1 MLTLFMSMCMCYG
14 VGNSYPCLCSCVRV
28 SGRVMLPLFMFMCM
42 YRGVNVTFDHVKLDV
57 FRGGANVA
65 SVHLHVY
72 VLGQGQCCSPDHIHI
87 VFVFS

>member
-1 MLTLFMSMCMCYG
+1 MYVLG
-14 VGNSYPCLCSCVRV
+14 EGNVAAVHVHVYVL
-28 SGRVMLPLFMFMCM
+28 
-42 YRGVNVTFDHVKLDV
+42 GVNVTFDHVKVNV

-72 VLGQGQCCSPDHIHI
+72 VLGQGQCCSPNHIHI